1 MNLNAPFV
9 VVKKKINDLLAL
21 RPFHISFFV
30 DKLIYKGGF
39 EVFLWCLLEF
49 CQLFLNDIRFC
60 LKAKAGF
67 AEAHWK
73 HV

>member
-9 VVKKKINDLLAL
+9 VVKKKKINDLLAL

-39 EVFLWCLLEF
+39 EVFL
-49 CQLFLNDIRFC
+49 
-60 LKAKAGF
+60 
-67 AEAHWK
+67 
-73 HV
+73 